1 MNVMDIIL
9 ATFIVFGLYKG
20 LRNGLFIELASLV
33 SFFVGVYI
41 AIKFSYLMVAYF
53 PSTWSSKTIKL
64 VAFISTLLLIMI
76 GLYQLAKVLSKIANF
91 AYLGWLNTL
100 GGALFGSLKTILFI
114 GIVLGM
120 IQKINF
126 NNLIISKKTQTD
138 SLLFDPI
145 LSTTTTLV
153 PVLTNWLSD
162 LKNDVSADL
171 TNEN

>member
-20 LRNGLFIELASLV
+20 LRNGLFVELASLV

-114 GIVLGM
+114 GIVLSM

-171 TNEN
+171 TN

>member
-171 TNEN
+171 TN

>member
-20 LRNGLFIELASLV
+20 LRNGLFVELASLV

-171 TNEN
+171 TN

>member
-20 LRNGLFIELASLV
+20 LRNGLFVELASLV

-153 PVLTNWLSD
+153 PILTNWLSD

-171 TNEN
+171 TN